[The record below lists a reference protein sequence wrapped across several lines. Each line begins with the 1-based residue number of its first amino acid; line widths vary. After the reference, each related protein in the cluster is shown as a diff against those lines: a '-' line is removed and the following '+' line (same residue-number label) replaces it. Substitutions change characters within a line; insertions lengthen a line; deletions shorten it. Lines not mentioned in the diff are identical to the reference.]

1 MQGTATSVTPTAS
14 QTQQPPARQLV
25 TPALYGYWHIAD
37 TPSLPNTDAVNN
49 AMQSA
54 LTNTALF
61 SVHSCD
67 SSLLGSTSTVCHQE
81 TLEAT
86 LIGNPQW
93 QTRQLQ
99 LIAREQGHAQAL
111 ISAYQLYG
119 SACIKQIGGAF
130 ACVLFDKQKHL
141 CLAAVDRFSTYPLYY
156 TVRNGQL
163 WVASAASALLA
174 GNPSPQD
181 ITAQGLYNFVFF
193 HMVPSPNA
201 IFDHVQK
208 LMAGQALVVE
218 HGEPHTFLHWQ
229 PTFKRSQERSEKA
242 LQAQLREKLKAAV
255 KAAMPEQPEHTAA
268 FLSGGLD
275 SSTVVGMLAEL
286 SEGKKAHA
294 YSIGFSAEGYDEM
307 AYARI
312 TAKHFGVE
320 LHEYY
325 VTPEDVVEAL
335 PTVATSYDEPFGNSS
350 ALPAYFCAKVAA
362 QSGVKHLL
370 AGDGGDEF
378 FAGNERYAKQKVF
391 EAYRHIPQ
399 FLRGSVLEPVI
410 NRIPSKIPMADKARS
425 YIQQANVG
433 LPGRLHTYNF
443 LKRHQPNEIFTDAF
457 IAQINTQV
465 PDQLLQQVY
474 DAPIAA
480 TTLDRMLYL
489 DWQFTLADN
498 DIRKVSH
505 MCALAGVTVS
515 YPMLNDALVDF
526 SCTLPDEL
534 KLKGQHLRHFY
545 KRALTGWLPDETIN
559 KSKQG
564 FGLPFGVWMQTHAPL
579 RDMAYACLLRI
590 KQRPYFRPEF
600 IDHLITLHKDGH
612 AAYYGELIWIL
623 TVLELWLAHHEP
635 SA

>member
-1 MQGTATSVTPTAS
+1 MQGIAPSASSVTAAARQLPT
-14 QTQQPPARQLV
+14 RQLV
-25 TPALYGYWHIAD
+25 TPALYGYWKMEDAPTSEHIA
-37 TPSLPNTDAVNN
+37 TLSTQ
-49 AMQSA
+49 MQQA

-61 SVHSCD
+61 SVQCD
-67 SSLLGSTSTVCHQE
+67 ERSLLGSTTSVFHTDA
-81 TLEAT
+81 LEAT
-86 LIGNPQW
+86 LIGDPQW
-93 QTRQLQ
+93 QTSQLQ
-99 LIAREQGHAQAL
+99 LIAREQGHAKAL
-111 ISAYQLYG
+111 IEAYQLHG
-119 SACIKQIGGAF
+119 NTCIQQISGAF
-130 ACVLFDKQKHL
+130 ACVIFDKQKQT
-141 CLAAVDRFSTYPLYY
+141 CLAAVDRFSTYPIYY
-156 TVRNGQL
+156 ALHDSQL
-163 WVASAASALLA
+163 WIASAASALLA
-174 GNPSPQD
+174 GDASTNT
-181 ITAQGLYNFVFF
+181 ITPQGLYNFVFF

-201 IFDHVQK
+201 IFSQVKK
-208 LMAGQALVVE
+208 LMAGQALIIE
-218 HGEPHTFLHWQ
+218 KGEAQTLLHWQ

-242 LQAQLREKLKAAV
+242 LQAQLRDKLKAAV
-255 KAAMPEQPEHTAA
+255 KAAIPAHSEQTAA

-286 SEGKKAHA
+286 SEGKQAHA

-391 EAYRHIPQ
+391 EVYSHIPK
-399 FLRGSVLEPVI
+399 FLRGSMLEPVI

-443 LKRHQPNEIFTDAF
+443 LKRHQPNEIFSDAF
-457 IAQINTQV
+457 IAQIDTQV

-534 KLKGQHLRHFY
+534 KLKGQNLRHFY

-559 KSKQG
+559 KTKQG

-579 RDMAYACLLRI
+579 RDMAYECLLKI

-623 TVLELWLAHHEP
+623 TVLEIWLSHHEP
-635 SA
+635 SV